1 METTIDYTIPRHD
14 PTSDCHG
21 EPNPYYV
28 CSECETA
35 LCACE
40 YGYGHDCEE

>member
-1 METTIDYTIPRHD
+1 MEITIDYTIPRHEA
-14 PTSDCHG
+14 TSDCHG